1 MGAVWLEKI
10 TNDQPVWE
18 TDTTRA
24 AGAVFLLQTRF
35 FVLPI
40 PRLLPLCDNV
50 TGNPAVTM
58 L

>member
-18 TDTTRA
+18 TGA

-50 TGNPAVTM
+50 TGSPAVTM